1 MDYKKL
7 KIPVIMISLPIIFF
21 DVLLPLYTKELGFTT
36 FQYTILIS
44 VFSIFQLIMRL
55 VLGKV
60 SDKYSR
66 RSIFVSSLLCFFV
79 AYFVYAVA
87 TKLSILLLARVIHG
101 VASILLTIS
110 LYGMISDTK
119 NGFAQKL
126 GGFSS
131 NRNLGGLIGVGLC
144 FYILYRYELLN
155 GWTILFIICGAIAA
169 LAVVYT
175 IITSRASEQ
184 QRMLNLPKLVLS
196 PEKRKIWFV
205 TMLLCLFSGMI
216 SVLLIPYL
224 QERFDADL
232 EEIAVTFLL
241 PMLVS
246 SFSGSLLGKIGD
258 RAGYRKA
265 VVISIVIS
273 CITISTIVLSPRLS
287 IFAVLWTIFVISN
300 FSTFLS
306 LDAMFFRG
314 ISEEHIG
321 DASGKYSIGAYV
333 GGIIGPALGGFVFD
347 TYGSTAP
354 YIIFAISMALLVL
367 LLFRVLP
374 KDNSYNPALT
384 TENQTYSQK

>member
-21 DVLLPLYTKELGFTT
+21 DVLLPMFTKELGFTT
-36 FQYTILIS
+36 FQFTILIS

-66 RSIFVSSLLCFFV
+66 RSIFISSLLCFFI
-79 AYFVYAVA
+79 AYFVYALA

-119 NGFAQKL
+119 SGFAQKL

-144 FYILYRYELLN
+144 FYILYRNELLN
-155 GWTILFIICGAIAA
+155 GWTILFMVCGAVSA

-175 IITSRASEQ
+175 MVTSRASEQ
-184 QRMLNLPKLVLS
+184 QRMIDLPKFVLS

-205 TMLLCLFSGMI
+205 NMLLCLFSSMI
-216 SVLLIPYL
+216 GVLLIPYL
-224 QERFDADL
+224 QDRFNADI
-232 EEIAVTFLL
+232 EEIAITFLL

-246 SFSGSLLGKIGD
+246 SFSGSFLGKIGD

-265 VVISIVIS
+265 IAISIVIS
-273 CITISTIVLSPRLS
+273 CISISTIVFSPRLS
-287 IFAVLWTIFVISN
+287 IFAVLWTIFIISN
-300 FSTFLS
+300 FTSSLS
-306 LDAMFFRG
+306 LDAMFFKG

-347 TYGSTAP
+347 TYGSTVP
-354 YIIFAISMALLVL
+354 YIIFAVSMALLVPL
-367 LLFRVLP
+367 LLMMLP
-374 KDNSYNPALT
+374 KDNLYHPVLT
-384 TENQTYSQK
+384 TENRSHSPK

>member
-21 DVLLPLYTKELGFTT
+21 DVLLPVYTKELGFTT
-36 FQYTILIS
+36 FQFTILIS

-66 RSIFVSSLLCFFV
+66 RSIFISSLLCFCI

-87 TKLSILLLARVIHG
+87 TELPTLLLARVIHG
-101 VASILLTIS
+101 MASILLTIS
-110 LYGMISDTK
+110 LYGMITDTK
-119 NGFAQKL
+119 SGFAQKL
-126 GGFSS
+126 GGFGS

-155 GWTILFIICGAIAA
+155 GWTILFMVCGAVAA
-169 LAVVYT
+169 LAFVYT
-175 IITSRASEQ
+175 LATSRASEQ
-184 QRMLNLPKLVLS
+184 QRMIDLPKFILS

-205 TMLLCLFSGMI
+205 NMLLCLFFSMI
-216 SVLLIPYL
+216 GVLLIPYL
-224 QERFDADL
+224 QAGFDADI
-232 EEIAVTFLL
+232 EEIAITFLL

-246 SFSGSLLGKIGD
+246 SFSGSFLGKIGD

-265 VVISIVIS
+265 ITISIVIS
-273 CITISTIVLSPRLS
+273 CITISTVVFSPRLS
-287 IFAVLWTIFVISN
+287 IFAVLWTIFIISH
-300 FSTFLS
+300 FTSSLS

-321 DASGKYSIGAYV
+321 DASGKYSIGSYL

-347 TYGSTAP
+347 TYGPTVP
-354 YIIFAISMALLVL
+354 YIIFAVSMALLVPL
-367 LLFRVLP
+367 LLTMLP
-374 KDNSYNPALT
+374 KDEPDHPVVT
-384 TENQTYSQK
+384 IENRTHFHK